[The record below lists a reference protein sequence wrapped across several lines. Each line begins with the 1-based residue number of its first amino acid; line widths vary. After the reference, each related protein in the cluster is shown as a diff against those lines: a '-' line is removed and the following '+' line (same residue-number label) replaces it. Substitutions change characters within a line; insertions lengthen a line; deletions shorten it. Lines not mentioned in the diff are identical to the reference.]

1 MADNMTTAARNC
13 FPPPERPI
21 RSLFFFTGHGL
32 SGIGHHLSGQL
43 YEPLKVHEAY
53 QPIPR

>member
-1 MADNMTTAARNC
+1 MADVITAVQMRLQS
-13 FPPPERPI
+13 PSDQSG
-21 RSLFFFTGHGL
+21 RSFFYTRHGL

-53 QPIPR
+53 QPIPK